1 MTARDRD
8 RVRAALNLRIN
19 TAIERNRRQPER
31 YRGGIPYALQ
41 DADEYL
47 RGISIHE
54 ENDERGREVCEALLH
69 AIKHGQDP
77 LTCRLVA
84 GPHDHRKAA

>member
-1 MTARDRD
+1 MNARDKALVRTALQARVSAAID
-8 RVRAALNLRIN
+8 RNF
-19 TAIERNRRQPER
+19 RQPDR
-31 YRGGIPYALQ
+31 FRGAIPYALQ

-47 RGISIHE
+47 RGISIHP
-54 ENDERGREVCEALLH
+54 ENAERGREVCEALLH